1 MPSSAKITA
10 EKAQKTDNAGYA
22 SVQLGSGQRIRIPL
36 SITGVDAS
44 GASVKNDGTSLP
56 TKVTVGGNDVTVVW
70 FGRRT
75 VSYNNSNNYAV
86 SYVTYSDIK
95 GAAVTL
101 EGQPG
106 RTVIYELYP
115 MIGAVIDSSGAVV
128 DMKTAKSSELFDW
141 TDEKYSAH
149 QSMADKVIS
158 IPNCQVMGSMVTIT
172 I

>member
-1 MPSSAKITA
+1 M
-10 EKAQKTDNAGYA
+10 
-22 SVQLGSGQRIRIPL
+22 
-36 SITGVDAS
+36 
-44 GASVKNDGTSLP
+44 
-56 TKVTVGGNDVTVVW
+56 TVGGNDVTVVW

-128 DMKTAKSSELFDW
+128 DMTTKNSDDLFDW
-141 TDEKYSAH
+141 TDKKYSAH

-158 IPNCQVMGSMVTIT
+158 IPNYQVMGSMVTIEV
-172 I
+172 

>member
-1 MPSSAKITA
+1 M
-10 EKAQKTDNAGYA
+10 
-22 SVQLGSGQRIRIPL
+22 QLGSGQRIRIPL

-70 FGRRT
+70 FGRKT
-75 VSYNNSNNYAV
+75 VSYNNEQNYAV
-86 SYVTYSDIK
+86 SYVTFADIE

-106 RTVIYELYP
+106 RTVTYELYP
-115 MIGAVIDSSGAVV
+115 MIGAIIDSSGAVV
-128 DMKTAKSSELFDW
+128 DMTTANSKNLFDW
-141 TDEKYSAH
+141 TDKKYSAH

-158 IPNCQVMGSMVTIT
+158 IPNYQVMGSMVTIEV
-172 I
+172 